1 MIRYLHAMLTQTFL
15 EMVLS
20 KIIACSFNSCHIK
33 NQKLCKF
40 KVALY
45 NSLKTVGHG
54 FTFAA
59 SNGFDL
65 YQFDSRFS

>member
-45 NSLKTVGHG
+45 NSLKTVGQG

-59 SNGFDL
+59 RFDL
-65 YQFDSRFS
+65 YHFDSRFS